1 MLNIKWIIS
10 NPKKADEAFK
20 RRGINPLSDKLI
32 KLSKSRSSVF
42 VKLEKLLEKRN
53 EITDKISQITEN
65 SKKEELIKEV
75 KKLKN
80 DITKLQKGK
89 TSSNTELDD
98 FLMELPNFLDETV
111 PIGKNE
117 NDNLEIRK
125 FGEIKKFNFKI
136 KDHVEL
142 GENLDILDFK
152 TAAKVSGSRFVYLK
166 NNLARLERALASFMI
181 DSNIKAGNFIEL
193 NTPFLVNESSLK
205 GTGQLPKFDSDIFK
219 TRENFWLIP
228 TSEVTLVNL
237 IRDKILEIEK
247 LPLRY
252 TAYTQC
258 FRSEAGAAGKDTRGL
273 KRQHQFSKVEIV
285 SITTPDKSEKEHL
298 FLLEV
303 AEKILKELKLPYR
316 ICELCTAEVGF
327 ASKKTF
333 DIEVWV
339 PSIND
344 YMEISSVSNCGDF
357 QSRRVNA
364 RYKINGKK
372 EVPHTLNASSLAI
385 GRTIIAIL
393 ENYQNEDGSISVPKA
408 LQSYMNNIERL

>member
-1 MLNIKWIIS
+1 MLNIKWIIY
-10 NPKKADEAFK
+10 NTKKADEAFK

-65 SKKEELIKEV
+65 SKKEELINEV

-181 DSNIKAGNFIEL
+181 DSNVKAGNFIEL
-193 NTPFLVNESSLK
+193 NTPFLVNESSL
-205 GTGQLPKFDSDIFK
+205 
-219 TRENFWLIP
+219 
-228 TSEVTLVNL
+228 
-237 IRDKILEIEK
+237 
-247 LPLRY
+247 
-252 TAYTQC
+252 
-258 FRSEAGAAGKDTRGL
+258 
-273 KRQHQFSKVEIV
+273 
-285 SITTPDKSEKEHL
+285 
-298 FLLEV
+298 
-303 AEKILKELKLPYR
+303 
-316 ICELCTAEVGF
+316 
-327 ASKKTF
+327 
-333 DIEVWV
+333 
-339 PSIND
+339 
-344 YMEISSVSNCGDF
+344 
-357 QSRRVNA
+357 
-364 RYKINGKK
+364 
-372 EVPHTLNASSLAI
+372 
-385 GRTIIAIL
+385 
-393 ENYQNEDGSISVPKA
+393 
-408 LQSYMNNIERL
+408 

>member
-1 MLNIKWIIS
+1 
-10 NPKKADEAFK
+10 
-20 RRGINPLSDKLI
+20 
-32 KLSKSRSSVF
+32 
-42 VKLEKLLEKRN
+42 
-53 EITDKISQITEN
+53 
-65 SKKEELIKEV
+65 
-75 KKLKN
+75 
-80 DITKLQKGK
+80 
-89 TSSNTELDD
+89 
-98 FLMELPNFLDETV
+98 MELPNFLDETV

-181 DSNIKAGNFIEL
+181 DSNVKAGNFIEL

-303 AEKILKELKLPYR
+303 AEKIF
-316 ICELCTAEVGF
+316 T
-327 ASKKTF
+327 
-333 DIEVWV
+333 
-339 PSIND
+339 
-344 YMEISSVSNCGDF
+344 
-357 QSRRVNA
+357 Q
-364 RYKINGKK
+364 KIQ
-372 EVPHTLNASSLAI
+372 L
-385 GRTIIAIL
+385 II
-393 ENYQNEDGSISVPKA
+393 Q
-408 LQSYMNNIERL
+408 

>member
-303 AEKILKELKLPYR
+303 AEKILKE
-316 ICELCTAEVGF
+316 
-327 ASKKTF
+327 
-333 DIEVWV
+333 D
-339 PSIND
+339 
-344 YMEISSVSNCGDF
+344 
-357 QSRRVNA
+357 
-364 RYKINGKK
+364 
-372 EVPHTLNASSLAI
+372 
-385 GRTIIAIL
+385 
-393 ENYQNEDGSISVPKA
+393 
-408 LQSYMNNIERL
+408 

>member
-1 MLNIKWIIS
+1 MLDIKWIIN

-20 RRGINPLSDKLI
+20 RRGLKPLSNKLI
-32 KLSKSRSSVF
+32 DMGKSRSKVF
-42 VKLEKLLEKRN
+42 VKLEKLLELRN
-53 EITDKISQITEN
+53 KISKEISNTKDS
-65 SKKEELIKEV
+65 SKKKELINKVKILKE
-75 KKLKN
+75 
-80 DITKLQKGK
+80 DISKFQEGK
-89 TSSNTELDD
+89 TSKNSDLDN
-98 FLMELPNFLDETV
+98 FLMELPNFLDESV
-111 PIGKNE
+111 PDGKNE
-117 NDNLEIRK
+117 NDNLEIKK
-125 FGEIKKFNFKI
+125 FGDIKEFDFKI
-136 KDHVEL
+136 KDHVDI
-142 GENLDILDFK
+142 GENLGLLDFK
-152 TAAKVSGSRFVYLK
+152 SAANVSGSRFVYLK
-166 NNLARLERALASFMI
+166 NNLSKLERALTNFMI
-181 DSNIKAGNFIEL
+181 DSNVKFGEFDEFY
-193 NTPFLVNESSLK
+193 TPYLVNNESLL

-372 EVPHTLNASSLAI
+372 EFPHTLNASSLAI